1 MDISSL
7 YSIGSPAVRQ
17 AAENS
22 PIGKKVLEKPDLSF
36 DSVFNKA
43 VENINTT
50 NSYVSDMENEEIRWA
65 LGETNSTHELSV
77 AMNKAATAL
86 QYTVAVRDKLLE
98 AYKELMQIQI

>member
-36 DSVFNKA
+36 DSV
-43 VENINTT
+43 
-50 NSYVSDMENEEIRWA
+50 
-65 LGETNSTHELSV
+65 L
-77 AMNKAATAL
+77 
-86 QYTVAVRDKLLE
+86 
-98 AYKELMQIQI
+98 